1 MSSFLESTSG
11 IARNGLS
18 QVAHGVSDI
27 ATTATG
33 AINPNKRKTE
43 VHPTPPPDDPPV
55 TTPDPVAVTEEKSE
69 TVVGITSEAEEGER
83 EDSHEADTI
92 THTSQGGGIGSSIAS
107 GFYGVGGVFTTGAST
122 IINPAIDASK
132 YSAGFVQSAS
142 STGFSIGQ
150 QVAKSGL
157 DVTTNVVTGTADLA
171 GTAVGGVITLAAET
185 SGKVFQPVASGL
197 KAIDGLQALGEGLEK
212 VNGLPLAAVKQVG
225 TWTVKAMNMS
235 GVTPT
240 FFDTNGDGVVSFDDT
255 VRGLIVLGLEDKYA
269 RYAAYA
275 LHTVFSY
282 PTSDSW
288 IPSADFSLPIRVNHM
303 NNTRWGKNWGSYSER
318 IEWCQDIDIEQFIN
332 NEGASGPQSWK
343 ETFKKGCQYFGILL
357 LIFEWGTTWPFYM
370 PPIPTHEMPFKDDIG
385 RVVRTLLLPT
395 ILSNYERS
403 REGDMENVPPTDAKS
418 TLGN

>member
-27 ATTATG
+27 ASTATG
-33 AINPNKRKTE
+33 AINSNKPKTE
-43 VHPTPPPDDPPV
+43 IHPTPPPDDPPV
-55 TTPDPVAVTEEKSE
+55 TIPYPAAVTEEKSE
-69 TVVGITSEAEEGER
+69 TPIGTSSEAEEGER
-83 EDSHEADTI
+83 EDRHETDTI
-92 THTSQGGGIGSSIAS
+92 NHTSQGGGISSSIAA
-107 GFYGVGGVFTTGAST
+107 GFYGVGNVFTTSAST

-142 STGFSIGQ
+142 STGFSIGR
-150 QVAKSGL
+150 QVANTSL
-157 DVTTNVVTGTADLA
+157 NVTTNVVTGTADLA

-212 VNGLPLAAVKQVG
+212 VNGLPLATVKQVG
-225 TWTVKAMNMS
+225 IWTVKAMNMN
-235 GVTPT
+235 GATPM

-288 IPSADFSLPIRVNHM
+288 IPSADLNLPIRVNKM
-303 NNTRWGKNWGSYSER
+303 NNTRWGKNWGSYER
-318 IEWCQDIDIEQFIN
+318 IEWCQDIDLEEFFIN
-332 NEGASGPQSWK
+332 NEGVSGSQNWK
-343 ETFKKGCQYFGILL
+343 ETFQKGRQYFGILL

-395 ILSNYERS
+395 ILSNYEHS
-403 REGDMENVPPTDAKS
+403 REGDAENVPPTDAK
-418 TLGN
+418 NA

>member
-1 MSSFLESTSG
+1 MSSFLKNTSD
-11 IARNGLS
+11 IAGNGLS
-18 QVAHGVSDI
+18 QMAHGVSDI

-33 AINPNKRKTE
+33 AINPNKPKTE
-43 VHPTPPPDDPPV
+43 VHPTPPPNDPPV
-55 TTPDPVAVTEEKSE
+55 TTPHPA
-69 TVVGITSEAEEGER
+69 GER
-83 EDSHEADTI
+83 ANSHEADTI
-92 THTSQGGGIGSSIAS
+92 AQPSQGGGIGGNIAS
-107 GFYGVGGVFTTGAST
+107 GFYSVGNVFTTGAST

-132 YSAGFVQSAS
+132 YSAGFIQNAS
-142 STGFSIGQ
+142 STGFSIGR
-150 QVAKSGL
+150 QVAKTGL
-157 DVTTNVVTGTADLA
+157 NVTTNVVTGTADLA
-171 GTAVGGVITLAAET
+171 GTAVGGVVTLAAQT

-225 TWTVKAMNMS
+225 NWTVKAMNMS

-288 IPSADFSLPIRVNHM
+288 IPSMDFNLPIRVNKLS
-303 NNTRWGKNWGSYSER
+303 NTRWGKNWGSYER
-318 IEWCQDIDIEQFIN
+318 IEWCQDIDIEQFFIN
-332 NEGASGPQSWK
+332 NERASGSQNWK
-343 ETFKKGCQYFGILL
+343 ETVKKSRQYFGILL

-370 PPIPTHEMPFKDDIG
+370 PPIPAHEMPFKDDIG

-403 REGDMENVPPTDAKS
+403 REGDAENVPLTDSDGKS
-418 TLGN
+418 ALGN